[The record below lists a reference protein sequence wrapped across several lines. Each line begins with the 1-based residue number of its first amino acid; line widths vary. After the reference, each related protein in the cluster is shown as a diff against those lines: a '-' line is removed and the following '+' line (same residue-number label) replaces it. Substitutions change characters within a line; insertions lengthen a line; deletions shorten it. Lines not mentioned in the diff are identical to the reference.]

1 MRMMMAKINDI
12 ILSGQKNPFVKEK
25 KNEEHRQIQN
35 QHDLNNL
42 SSKKKKKFHSSCI
55 MDTMHSLISHSAC
68 ACATRRTGKISVF
81 LQLMTVE
88 FA

>member
-42 SSKKKKKFHSSCI
+42 SSKKKKKIPF
-55 MDTMHSLISHSAC
+55 
-68 ACATRRTGKISVF
+68 F
-81 LQLMTVE
+81 LYHGHNAFVDFT
-88 FA
+88 